1 MTNKNIYKKPDL
13 NFLKEEHIQLL
24 NNEAP
29 LYIINLDE
37 LSYQLEILKSI
48 FPQDSI
54 FAYSYKTNYL
64 KPIVDFLNTQR
75 VLSEVVSP
83 FEVDITKNYGIPP
96 ERIIY
101 NGPIKSIDSVDY
113 VCSNN
118 GLIQL
123 DNNSDLKLVLD
134 YAKNKKNIRLG
145 IRLNLS
151 SFSEQLASR
160 FGFVIDDDFPQ
171 LIETINNHP
180 NLIFESI
187 HVHIADRTISS
198 FKNMFQSIL
207 KILKKYS
214 LLKNIKFI
222 NVGGGFPSRMDSIL
236 LEQIN
241 LDFNENNFKK
251 LLADFLYSAREINSN
266 QNLKLI
272 CEPGTRLVA
281 PSMSV
286 IGKFFSINSK
296 TNPPIINTNLSRTN
310 FGALQNSIKF
320 PMVHFPKDT
329 NNKVF
334 GEKKKFALSGY
345 TCVEKDILG
354 EYLVDNPQIGDL
366 FMISGI
372 GSYSYVMKSPF
383 IEGDLPVF
391 IYSKNKL
398 RKIRD
403 RETAKDVTARYIV

>member
-1 MTNKNIYKKPDL
+1 MTVNKNIYKKPDL

-64 KPIVDFLNTQR
+64 KPIVDFLNSQR

-145 IRLNLS
+145 IRINLS
-151 SFSEQLASR
+151 SFSGKLASR
-160 FGFVIDDDFPQ
+160 FGFVIDDDFLQ

-180 NLIFESI
+180 NLVFESI
-187 HVHIADRTISS
+187 HVHIADRTMSS
-198 FKNMFQSIL
+198 FKIMFQSIL

-222 NVGGGFPSRMDSIL
+222 NIGGGLPSRMDSIL
-236 LEQIN
+236 LDQIN
-241 LDFNENNFKK
+241 LDFHENKFKK

-286 IGKFFSINSK
+286 MGKFFSINLK

-372 GSYSYVMKSPF
+372 GSYSYVMKS
-383 IEGDLPVF
+383 L
-391 IYSKNKL
+391 Y
-398 RKIRD
+398 
-403 RETAKDVTARYIV
+403 